1 MSNPTPELPE
11 TIKDLIE
18 TIQGL
23 SLTAEELEK
32 VSKML
37 DKDFNS
43 SRSVLRA
50 AYSLLMLRLTE
61 CKEGKEF
68 SNIWPTKPQSK

>member
-43 SRSVLRA
+43 SRHVLRA
-50 AYSLLMLRLTE
+50 AFYLLTLRLTE

-68 SNIWPTKPQSK
+68 SNIWPPKTP